1 MEEDAL
7 CEEPKEALIMTI
19 ELSRLDAINN
29 LLQRVEYKHEMS
41 ILILRKLPP
50 LTSWVNYPPQRASPK
65 KLPLPSKYLFEEGQF
80 FEPHNATYSLRFRKL
95 LESCLPPPIL
105 LHQIFYFK
113 LSTHLMKNC
122 GCESFFSFS
131 IRSSIKK
138 RRWMKNPLSNT

>member
-41 ILILRKLPP
+41 ILILRKTASSHKLSELP
-50 LTSWVNYPPQRASPK
+50 SAASPK
-65 KLPLPSKYLFEEGQF
+65 KLPLPSKYLYEEGQF

-95 LESCLPPPIL
+95 LESCLPPRRL
-105 LHQIFYFK
+105 LHQIFLFK
-113 LSTHLMKNC
+113 LV
-122 GCESFFSFS
+122 
-131 IRSSIKK
+131 
-138 RRWMKNPLSNT
+138 

>member
-41 ILILRKLPP
+41 ILILRKTASSQKLSELP
-50 LTSWVNYPPQRASPK
+50 SAASPK
-65 KLPLPSKYLFEEGQF
+65 KLPLPSKYIYEERQF

-138 RRWMKNPLSNT
+138 RRWVKNPLSNT